1 MVELSRSLHTSS
13 YRVACSRCL
22 RATAWFQAVVEKLF
36 FMTSPSRA
44 DLEQAAIQFF
54 GTLADDLHQPRDFD
68 LERIDQEVA
77 FNVEHSRDRVQALD
91 DQLISNVFDAS
102 VRHRAAELVRQTGS
116 DFEELSE
123 DLKLFVVQ
131 LIARAEREQM
141 EMLIHLLERPAVE
154 YTPGDRLF
162 SQPSV
167 SVLPINRAQ
176 TIRARAPAGS
186 GPTLGRAIQLYL
198 AGKEDRGIGNSQID
212 EISRALRWLRER
224 VGDNFLIADI
234 TKATMRSFRDDL
246 QRLDVTLRGK
256 SVSFEARL
264 TSNAANQIGSMT
276 ALRYWKSV
284 QAFFAWTVSE
294 GHAEDDPAGGLKLER
309 RMGEVRRSPEAF
321 TPAELQRLFQTPLFA
336 GHLSANRLSTPGPN
350 RHRGGQWW
358 SGLLLLFTGLRAG
371 ECSQLLPADFV
382 FDADIPYL
390 KVRQEDETGSA
401 VKSVKNTASV
411 RDVPLSPV
419 LLNLGLRQFVE
430 GRAKHHPKR
439 RVFFEFRLGSRGR
452 TSDGMTKFWGDY
464 LRKVGLWK
472 PGRATHVWRHTVVA
486 CLRANGV
493 AEEDIAAFV
502 GHTGQSVTSTYG
514 GAYPLSRKAQTM
526 KKLYYGFDVAA
537 SVEVNLP

>member
-1 MVELSRSLHTSS
+1 
-13 YRVACSRCL
+13 
-22 RATAWFQAVVEKLF
+22 
-36 FMTSPSRA
+36 MTSPSRA

-54 GTLADDLHQPRDFD
+54 GTLADELHRPRGFD

-77 FNVEHSRDRVQALD
+77 FNVEQSTDRIRSLD
-91 DQLISNVFDAS
+91 DQLVSNMFDAS
-102 VRHRAAELVRQTGS
+102 VHRRAAELVRQTGS
-116 DFEELSE
+116 NFEELPE
-123 DLKLFVVQ
+123 DLKMFAVQ

-154 YTPGDRLF
+154 YAPGDRLF
-162 SQPSV
+162 SRPVV
-167 SVLPINRAQ
+167 SVLPVGQ
-176 TIRARAPAGS
+176 GHMVGPRAPTAS
-186 GPTLGRAIQLYL
+186 ALMLGRAVQLYL
-198 AGKEDRGIGNSQID
+198 AGKEARGIGNSQID
-212 EISRALRWLRER
+212 EISRALRWLCER
-224 VGDNFLIADI
+224 LGDDVSISDI
-234 TKATMRSFRDDL
+234 SKSDMRAFRDDL

-256 SVSFEARL
+256 AVPFEARL
-264 TSNAANQIGSMT
+264 TSMAKNQIGSAT

-284 QAFFAWTVSE
+284 QAFFAWTASE
-294 GHAEDDPAGGLKLER
+294 GHAEDDPAVGLKLER
-309 RMGEVRRSPEAF
+309 RKGDSRRSPEAF
-321 TPAELQRLFQTPLFA
+321 SPAELQRLFQTPLFA
-336 GHLSANRLSTPGPN
+336 GHLSANRLSTPGTN
-350 RHRGGQWW
+350 RNRGGQWW
-358 SGLLLLFTGLRAG
+358 SAVLLLFTGLRAG
-371 ECSQLLPADFV
+371 EFSQLLPSDFI
-382 FDADIPYL
+382 FDADIPHL
-390 KVRQEDETGSA
+390 KVRQEDDAGST

-430 GRAKHHPKR
+430 SRAKHHPKR

-502 GHTGQSVTSTYG
+502 GHTGQSVTSAYG